1 MLIHCTQGDGKGYHS
16 AMLKN
21 LSTLNYEKHIVP
33 CEQVG
38 CHNGMVDTD
47 EFYRQVGFLPEE
59 KS

>member
-1 MLIHCTQGDGKGYHS
+1 
-16 AMLKN
+16 MLKN